1 MWFLQKIN
9 NIVIVTTMLKATKKN
24 LIVLMII
31 CIIDDKKNHALFL
44 RERERERD
52 GHINNEMPSL
62 LLHTRYKSV
71 VVTKNK

>member
-1 MWFLQKIN
+1 
-9 NIVIVTTMLKATKKN
+9 
-24 LIVLMII
+24 MII
-31 CIIDDKKNHALFL
+31 CIIDDKKNHALFQN
-44 RERERERD
+44 ERERERD

>member
-31 CIIDDKKNHALFL
+31 CIIDDKKIMHFF
-44 RERERERD
+44 RERERD

>member
-1 MWFLQKIN
+1 
-9 NIVIVTTMLKATKKN
+9 
-24 LIVLMII
+24 MII

-44 RERERERD
+44 RERERD

-62 LLHTRYKSV
+62 LLHTRYKNV

>member
-1 MWFLQKIN
+1 
-9 NIVIVTTMLKATKKN
+9 MLKATKKN

-31 CIIDDKKNHALFL
+31 CIIDDKKNHALFQ
-44 RERERERD
+44 RERERD

>member
-1 MWFLQKIN
+1 
-9 NIVIVTTMLKATKKN
+9 MLKATKKN
-24 LIVLMII
+24 LIVLMI

-44 RERERERD
+44 RERERD

>member
-1 MWFLQKIN
+1 
-9 NIVIVTTMLKATKKN
+9 MLKATKEN

-31 CIIDDKKNHALFL
+31 CIIDDKKIMHFFS
-44 RERERERD
+44 ERERD

>member
-1 MWFLQKIN
+1 MVIITIKCLLCCLIRGIKVWFLQKIN

-44 RERERERD
+44 REREMV
-52 GHINNEMPSL
+52 I
-62 LLHTRYKSV
+62 
-71 VVTKNK
+71 

>member
-9 NIVIVTTMLKATKKN
+9 NIVIVTTILKTTKKN

-31 CIIDDKKNHALFL
+31 CIIDDKKNHALFQ
-44 RERERERD
+44 RERC
-52 GHINNEMPSL
+52 HINNEMPSL

>member
-1 MWFLQKIN
+1 
-9 NIVIVTTMLKATKKN
+9 MLKATKEN

-44 RERERERD
+44 RERERD

>member
-31 CIIDDKKNHALFL
+31 CIIDDKKNHALFQ
-44 RERERERD
+44 RERERD

-71 VVTKNK
+71 VITKNK

>member
-24 LIVLMII
+24 LIVLMI

-44 RERERERD
+44 RERERD

>member
-9 NIVIVTTMLKATKKN
+9 NIVIVTTMLKATKEN

-44 RERERERD
+44 RERERD

>member
-1 MWFLQKIN
+1 
-9 NIVIVTTMLKATKKN
+9 MLKVTKKH

-44 RERERERD
+44 RERERD

>member
-1 MWFLQKIN
+1 
-9 NIVIVTTMLKATKKN
+9 MLKATKKN

-44 RERERERD
+44 RERERD